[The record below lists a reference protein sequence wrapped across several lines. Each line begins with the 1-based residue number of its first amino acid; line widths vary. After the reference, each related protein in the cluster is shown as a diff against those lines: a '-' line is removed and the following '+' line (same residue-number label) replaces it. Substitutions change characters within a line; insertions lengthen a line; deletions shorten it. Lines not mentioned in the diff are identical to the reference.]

1 MSAINYFHELNL
13 PESCI
18 SPKLQALL
26 TPVGLDPLERPEVT
40 ARYEYD
46 QYGPDYEYVH
56 MVMALTDE
64 ADALLVADFGEV
76 SDGVVSFSTPIVDN
90 CGGLAGHSPSVSSHE
105 YVVASHGNGSFYS
118 YHLAEK
124 LWMTLGLSP
133 RCIGGDDQRLIYDD
147 LSLPEFGVAE
157 GEIASS
163 YYYKAN
169 RNVSWR
175 ISNEYL
181 RKYLWL
187 KGKHGTRVFFYEAYI
202 QETQEIS
209 DLLGDNGHYVAEP
222 EDGWYELDIR
232 RIDQRILMQISA
244 VVCAVSPELCAEQT
258 AAGLSWPGITG
269 AVDHQRANALVE
281 PTPIF
286 LDDRFLERYEQN
298 SFYETTPFQ
307 AQGSWTCNPSY
318 SGQWSFTDCR
328 RVGRNLIQVR
338 LRELYKPKPDREIVW
353 AHAHVVPQEIVDQ
366 SDLSEE
372 HIVAKAQRFLEALL
386 GLADGLA
393 WLATDLG
400 LGTPTCEDLIGFSRE
415 ELRAEHWLPYPN
427 LNRLAQ
433 VAPLSMSEQKFLSR
447 CKEIHEL
454 WQKIPNGILRR
465 IADEGGHDPKSYK
478 SFGSL
483 KLLQI
488 LTNILERLNSNY
500 ETTANFSGGHQES
513 EIADRNAN
521 LAPLFLTADL
531 RNADAHTGG
540 SVSKTLTQ
548 MGFDMLQTN
557 SGYGTALDFVFDQ
570 NIAAFTYIGAEIEAL
585 RIRSP

>member
-13 PESCI
+13 PDSCI
-18 SPKLQALL
+18 SPKLRALL
-26 TPVGLDPLERPEVT
+26 TPVGLDPFERPEVT
-40 ARYEYD
+40 ARYEHD

-56 MVMALTDE
+56 MVMALTDG
-64 ADALLVADFGEV
+64 ADTLSVADFREV
-76 SDGVVSFSTPIVDN
+76 SDGVVSSLTPIFDE
-90 CGGLAGHSPSVSSHE
+90 CGELVGHIPSISGHD
-105 YVVASHGNGSFYS
+105 YVVAAHGDSSFYG
-118 YHLAEK
+118 YQLAEK
-124 LWMTLGLSP
+124 LWMELGLSP
-133 RCIGGDDQRLIYDD
+133 RCVGGDKQRLIYDD
-147 LSLPEFGVAE
+147 LSLPEFGVAD
-157 GEIASS
+157 GEISSS
-163 YYYKAN
+163 YYYQSS

-175 ISNEYL
+175 MSNEYL
-181 RKYLWL
+181 RRYLHAQEKY
-187 KGKHGTRVFFYEAYI
+187 GTRVFFYEANI
-202 QETQEIS
+202 QETKEIS
-209 DLLGDNGHYVAEP
+209 DLLGDGGHFHAEP
-222 EDGWYELDIR
+222 DNGWFELDIR
-232 RIDQRILMQISA
+232 RINGKTLIQLWA
-244 VVCAVSPELCAEQT
+244 VVCVVTPELCAVQT
-258 AAGLSWPGITG
+258 AAGLSWPGIAG
-269 AVDHQRANALVE
+269 PVDHQRANALVE

-307 AQGSWTCNPSY
+307 THGDWTCNPSY

-366 SDLSEE
+366 TDLNKE
-372 HIVAKAQRFLEALL
+372 HIAAKVQRFLEALL
-386 GLADGLA
+386 GLADGIA

-400 LGTPTCEDLIGFSRE
+400 LGAPTCEDLIGVSRE
-415 ELRAEHWLPYPN
+415 ELQAEHWLPYPK
-427 LNRLAQ
+427 LSRLAQ

-465 IADEGGHDPKSYK
+465 VVDQGGHDPKGYK

-483 KLLQI
+483 KLLQV
-488 LTNILERLNSNY
+488 LTNILERLNSNQ
-500 ETTANFSGGHQES
+500 ETTANFSGGHQDS

-521 LAPLFLTADL
+521 LAPLFFTADL

-540 SVSKTLTQ
+540 SVSETLTQ
-548 MGFDMLQTN
+548 LGFDMSQTN

-570 NIAAFTYIGAEIEAL
+570 NIAAFIYMGTEIKAL
-585 RIRSP
+585 QARSS